1 MTNADIM
8 EVFGEF
14 KIFRFINP
22 TLDPATKLE
31 FLCLYSKCY
40 GHSNVNNNEFY
51 LWFVKGYIV
60 PEKGLDID
68 WAKAAASTTRGK
80 FRKEEIAKW
89 KLVLGAT
96 SRSHN
101 RSGMKIKL
109 FLQWVQGQRIQK
121 HELPSSK
128 TFVDIISKFLHII
141 TPIVVVR
148 V

>member
-1 MTNADIM
+1 MTDADIM
-8 EVFGEF
+8 EVFGKF
-14 KIFRFINP
+14 KILRFINP

-60 PEKGLDID
+60 QEKGLDIN
-68 WAKAAASTTRGK
+68 WAKVVASTTREK

-89 KLVLGAT
+89 KLVFGAT

-101 RSGMKIKL
+101 RSGMKSQI
-109 FLQWVQGQRIQK
+109 FLTVDARPK
-121 HELPSSK
+121 DSK
-128 TFVDIISKFLHII
+128 A
-141 TPIVVVR
+141 
-148 V
+148 